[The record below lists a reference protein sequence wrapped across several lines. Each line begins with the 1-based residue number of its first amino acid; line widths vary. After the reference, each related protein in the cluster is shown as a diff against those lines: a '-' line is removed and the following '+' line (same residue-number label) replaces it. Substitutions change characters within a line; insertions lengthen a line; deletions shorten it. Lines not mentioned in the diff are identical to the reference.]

1 MTPIIDFPGIDAILN
16 ATSALLLGLGYY
28 FIRRKR
34 VAAHRACMIS
44 ALGSSTLFLFCY
56 LWYHAHHGVTRFPG
70 QGAARA
76 LYLTL
81 LATHTILAVAIVP
94 LVIITL
100 RRALLQR
107 FDLHRRIARW
117 TLPIWAYVSVTGVL
131 VYWTLYHIYG
141 AH

>member
-1 MTPIIDFPGIDAILN
+1 LTPIIDFPGIDAILN

-28 FIRRKR
+28 FIRMKR

-44 ALGSSTLFLFCY
+44 AIGSSTLFLFCY

-70 QGAARA
+70 HGAARA

-81 LATHTILAVAIVP
+81 LATHTVLAVAIVP

-100 RRALLQR
+100 RRALMQR

-131 VYWTLYHIYG
+131 IYWTLYHIYG

>member
-1 MTPIIDFPGIDAILN
+1 MIPIIDFPGLDASLN

-28 FIRRKR
+28 FIRVKR

-44 ALGSSTLFLFCY
+44 ALGTSTLFLFCY

-70 QGAARA
+70 HGAARA

-81 LATHTILAVAIVP
+81 LTTHTILAAGIVP

-117 TLPIWAYVSVTGVL
+117 TLPIWAYVSVTGVV
-131 VYWTLYHIYG
+131 VYWTLYRIYG